1 MYKAECT
8 GGLAILMWLTISC
21 ASVNPPT
28 IAPTLFPQSFST
40 ATVTPTSSPPP
51 LPTPTA
57 TTILSPTPLPTS
69 TATLTPTRAPAFR
82 LIAYLA
88 SWSTAPSRGFRV
100 ADIPADKLTHLNY
113 AFASVS
119 PQGECVSG
127 DASADAR
134 NFPELQN
141 LKRQFPH
148 LKILISIGGAGA
160 QNFSNAAQSAA
171 ARQKFARSCIAFL
184 KQNYFDG
191 IDVDWEFP
199 KNAEEKQ
206 NYAALLAELRAQL
219 DVLSKADNARYRL
232 TIAAPAGPNQYAGV
246 AWDQIARDLDW
257 INLMTYDFA
266 GPWSALTGL
275 NAPLYASATDPAKT
289 KSAQAYNG
297 HAAVQAYIGAGV
309 PPDKIVFG
317 VPFYG
322 RGWKEVSRANNGL
335 FQKYNGIPQG
345 TRSGGA
351 FDYRDLKKN
360 YLPTFTRFWD
370 DAAQVPWLYN
380 PATQVLISY
389 DDPESLARKAEYVV
403 AHKLGGVMIWEIST
417 DDEQGSLINTIYAR
431 LR

>member
-1 MYKAECT
+1 MIIVWAM
-8 GGLAILMWLTISC
+8 LAVSCSAGDVMTITPP
-21 ASVNPPT
+21 ASPEPT
-28 IAPTLFPQSFST
+28 RAAT
-40 ATVTPTSSPPP
+40 ATPSPLPTATPTS
-51 LPTPTA
+51 TAARAPTA
-57 TTILSPTPLPTS
+57 TTTIAPS
-69 TATLTPTRAPAFR
+69 PTRAPAFR

-88 SWSTAPSRGFRV
+88 AWSTAPSRGYRV

-134 NFPELQN
+134 NFPELQK

-148 LKILISIGGAGA
+148 LNILISLGGAGA
-160 QNFSNAAQSAA
+160 QNFANAAQNAE
-171 ARQKFARSCIAFL
+171 ARQKFARACVAFMR
-184 KQNYFDG
+184 QNGFDG

-199 KNAEEKQ
+199 KNADEKR

-219 DVLSKADNARYRL
+219 DARDLL
-232 TIAAPAGPNQYAGV
+232 TIAAPAGPNQYTGV
-246 AWDQIARDLDW
+246 AWEQIARDLDW

-266 GPWSALTGL
+266 GSWSATTGL
-275 NAPLYASATDPAKT
+275 NAPLYASSFDPAKT

-297 HAAVQAYIGAGV
+297 HAAVQAYIAAGV
-309 PPDKIVFG
+309 PPEKIVFG

-322 RGWKEVSRANNGL
+322 RGWKEVASANNGL
-335 FQKYNGIPQG
+335 FQKFNGIPQG
-345 TRSGGA
+345 TRGGGA

-380 PATQVLISY
+380 PATQVMISY
-389 DDPESLARKAEYVV
+389 DDPESLARKAAYVT

-417 DDEQGSLINTIYAR
+417 DDEQGSLINALSAR
-431 LR
+431 LRQ